1 MCYFKDI
8 TKVEN
13 INEIQMTI
21 AKVISSKK
29 ENFNYQSIFDDI
41 KAELVKLGVSGSI
54 ANSYK
59 IDNMINDTLEQMMEK
74 GNITCFNNL
83 YIPRRGPIKKMR
95 YAFA

>member
-21 AKVISSKK
+21 AKVISIKK
-29 ENFNYQSIFDDI
+29 ETFNYQTIYNEI
-41 KAELVKLGVSGSI
+41 KAELMNLGVSRSI

-83 YIPRRGPIKKMR
+83 YIPHRGPIKKVR